1 MSNREQ
7 LLMYATVGILLV
19 ALGWIMFV
27 KAFRDPA
34 REYRS
39 HASRL
44 VLDVE
49 KLQAEVD
56 MKPIYLKD
64 LNDMAGRTY
73 GHDELHA
80 SEMAR
85 AHLVSLLTKSRINSE
100 ELRMTPVSGR
110 RITGAREIGWVV
122 RTKGPVDRVVDFLYL
137 IRTDDHLHRIENL
150 SLTRPSRSTDAEVSF
165 KFATLVLDKVDGQ
178 KPPPIT
184 ADSFRIAGDLK
195 SKERM
200 VYAMIA
206 SRDLLRPYIKKP
218 PPPPPPPPKRDD
230 PPRKNGTQKPP
241 PPPRPKFRVVGL
253 PSFNGKPDVI
263 VGEAKDENAKTYKVG
278 EDLMG
283 GEIMMV
289 DYRPMPMPGNPELV
303 SNSRVIVRIGRDYFA
318 VELGQLLD
326 EKRKLQS
333 DQLPTALKEK
343 KPDVKVIPVEIEKE
357 EVKDNPDTTA
367 AAELSGEG
375 TVEAKVVSKEK

>member
-1 MSNREQ
+1 
-7 LLMYATVGILLV
+7 
-19 ALGWIMFV
+19 
-27 KAFRDPA
+27 
-34 REYRS
+34 
-39 HASRL
+39 
-44 VLDVE
+44 
-49 KLQAEVD
+49 
-56 MKPIYLKD
+56 
-64 LNDMAGRTY
+64 
-73 GHDELHA
+73 
-80 SEMAR
+80 
-85 AHLVSLLTKSRINSE
+85 
-100 ELRMTPVSGR
+100 
-110 RITGAREIGWVV
+110 
-122 RTKGPVDRVVDFLYL
+122 
-137 IRTDDHLHRIENL
+137 
-150 SLTRPSRSTDAEVSF
+150 
-165 KFATLVLDKVDGQ
+165 
-178 KPPPIT
+178 
-184 ADSFRIAGDLK
+184 
-195 SKERM
+195 
-200 VYAMIA
+200 
-206 SRDLLRPYIKKP
+206 
-218 PPPPPPPPKRDD
+218 
-230 PPRKNGTQKPP
+230 
-241 PPPRPKFRVVGL
+241 
-253 PSFNGKPDVI
+253 VI